1 MPPATPT
8 SNARKEALLQ
18 RTHTFLTHLTTQ
30 APLTPT
36 LLSNFAR
43 DIKIHEHGLPAL
55 APFLGRDYVGRAAAR
70 RYFEA
75 LGAHLR
81 YEGMRFEEAAAW
93 VVDVARGVV
102 VVRGWARFVARR
114 TGQGWGEGFV
124 YRLRMGGDFS
134 GEDEGVEGDEGDGEG
149 EVKVKEY
156 LVWADTGAA
165 YLALRGEL
173 RGEGQGEELGLGLES

>member
-1 MPPATPT
+1 MNNLNPKMPPQDPKKQ
-8 SNARKEALLQ
+8 SHLLE

-36 LLSNFAR
+36 LLFNFSS
-43 DIKIHEHGLPAL
+43 DIKIHEHGLPSL
-55 APFLGRDYVGRAAAR
+55 APFLGRDYVGLDAAR
-70 RYFEA
+70 RYFEEM
-75 LGAHLR
+75 GARLR
-81 YEGMRFEEAAAW
+81 YEGMRFEEEADW

-124 YRLRMGGDFS
+124 YRLRIGGDS
-134 GEDEGVEGDEGDGEG
+134 CGNEGDEGDGQVK
-149 EVKVKEY
+149 VKVKEY

-173 RGEGQGEELGLGLES
+173 H

>member
-1 MPPATPT
+1 MPPE
-8 SNARKEALLQ
+8 SVSKLQQILQ

-36 LLSNFAR
+36 LLSNFSP
-43 DIKIHEHGLPAL
+43 DIRIHEHGLPSL
-55 APFLGRDYVGRAAAR
+55 APFLGRDYIGLDAAKE
-70 RYFEA
+70 YFECM
-75 LGAHLR
+75 GSHLR
-81 YEGMRFEEAAAW
+81 YEEMRFEEEADW

-102 VVRGWARFVARR
+102 VVRGWARFLARGS
-114 TGQGWGEGFV
+114 GQGWEEGFV
-124 YRLRMGGDFS
+124 YRLRLGAVQEQD
-134 GEDEGVEGDEGDGEG
+134 VGEG

-173 RGEGQGEELGLGLES
+173 K